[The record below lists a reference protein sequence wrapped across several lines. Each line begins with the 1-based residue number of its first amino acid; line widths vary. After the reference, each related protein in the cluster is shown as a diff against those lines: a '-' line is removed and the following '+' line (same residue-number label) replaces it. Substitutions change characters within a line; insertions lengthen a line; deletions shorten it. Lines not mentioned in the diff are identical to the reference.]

1 MSFLAHSSID
11 FKQHQYDGLE
21 WIVQNETRVGDS
33 VVRGGFIADEM
44 GLGKTIL
51 MISSFIVNFLPNTLV
66 ILPPIL
72 IEQWANEIYR
82 TTGHRPLIFHG
93 AANKK
98 KMTAEQLR
106 SAPIVLTTYASVAIV
121 TNNLLHS
128 IKWSRIVFDEAHHL
142 RNKNKRTSGCRLLK
156 ADIHWLV
163 SGTPIQNKRKDFYN
177 LCDIVGID
185 KSIAKDT
192 DQMSQF
198 VLKRTKLQIGIV
210 LPKVLTENVYVP
222 WTNPNEKL
230 LSDNIHNELKFSKH
244 KLPLYGLAVKSCV
257 LPSMLTNLPTNDM
270 LNRVVYSD
278 ALRSSSKL
286 DAVIS
291 TILLRKDNGSG
302 KLVFCQFR
310 NEIDTVVSRLR
321 SGGIEAVESF
331 DGRDNKKVRSEKLT
345 QSFDVLVIQIKTGCE
360 GLNLQDKYSE
370 VYFVSPHWNPSVE
383 DQAIARCHR
392 IGQQR
397 IVHVFNFEMGSF
409 GPKIVEIVNDSGV
422 DDIDIL
428 DAEEEEED
436 VKVGV
441 DVEAEVEPMD
451 YQIHLMQ
458 SKKRRIISE
467 VFPY

>member
-1 MSFLAHSSID
+1 
-11 FKQHQYDGLE
+11 
-21 WIVQNETRVGDS
+21 
-33 VVRGGFIADEM
+33 
-44 GLGKTIL
+44 
-51 MISSFIVNFLPNTLV
+51 
-66 ILPPIL
+66 
-72 IEQWANEIYR
+72 
-82 TTGHRPLIFHG
+82 
-93 AANKK
+93 
-98 KMTAEQLR
+98 
-106 SAPIVLTTYASVAIV
+106 
-121 TNNLLHS
+121 
-128 IKWSRIVFDEAHHL
+128 
-142 RNKNKRTSGCRLLK
+142 
-156 ADIHWLV
+156 
-163 SGTPIQNKRKDFYN
+163 
-177 LCDIVGID
+177 
-185 KSIAKDT
+185 
-192 DQMSQF
+192 
-198 VLKRTKLQIGIV
+198 
-210 LPKVLTENVYVP
+210 
-222 WTNPNEKL
+222 
-230 LSDNIHNELKFSKH
+230 
-244 KLPLYGLAVKSCV
+244 
-257 LPSMLTNLPTNDM
+257 
-270 LNRVVYSD
+270 
-278 ALRSSSKL
+278 
-286 DAVIS
+286 
-291 TILLRKDNGSG
+291 LLRKDNGSG

-409 GPKIVEIVNDSGV
+409 GPKMVEIENDSGV
-422 DDIDIL
+422 DEIDIL